1 MAQFFQNIWAWIT
14 EHADVIAGI
23 LTPANLI
30 LIISA
35 VVQLIRYKKALGANT
50 SQAKALSANLS
61 EINALKNQID
71 ALTSNLQGITE
82 QVGGLK
88 DAVAQSMIKLN
99 CILDVQHEA
108 YSISLAKTST
118 LDAINGIIANGKFA
132 ETHSRK
138 AIADEVAELRAKLED
153 LTAVAKESEEKVK
166 TITGVVDVQKGDCRY
181 D

>member
-1 MAQFFQNIWAWIT
+1 MAEFFQNIWAWIC

-30 LIISA
+30 LVISA
-35 VVQLIRYKKALGANT
+35 IVQLIRQKKTINVNTGA
-50 SQAKALSANLS
+50 AKELDNS
-61 EINALKNQID
+61 LKEVASLKAAVGEFKARIED
-71 ALTSNLQGITE
+71 ITE
-82 QVGGLK
+82 QIGALK
-88 DAVAQSMIKLN
+88 DDAAQSLTKLN
-99 CILDVQHEA
+99 CILDVQQEA

-138 AIADEVAELRAKLED
+138 AITDEVAELRAKLET
-153 LTAVAKESEEKVK
+153 LTAAAKQSEAKVK
-166 TITGVVDVQKGDCRY
+166 TIAGVADKLEDSRY